1 MPTRAGDITRLI
13 ATDLACIRGGRIVF
27 ERLSFAVPS
36 GSALVLTGPNG
47 AGKSSLLR
55 VIAGLV
61 RPSMGTVAAE
71 GGDAEHTLAEHCHY
85 AGHLDPVKASLSV
98 GENLEFWRDFLGG
111 EPARSIDD
119 ALAAVGLGSLAD
131 LPGGYLSAGQRRRL
145 SLARLIAVHR
155 PIWLLDEPTAA
166 LDRSG
171 QEMFATLCAAHLA
184 AGGIIV
190 AATHAP
196 LALPG
201 EQNLALGGA
210 A

>member
-13 ATDLACIRGGRIVF
+13 ATDLSCIRGGRIVF
-27 ERLSFAVPS
+27 DGLSFAVPA
-36 GSALVLTGPNG
+36 GSALMLTGPNG

-61 RPSMGTVAAE
+61 RASAGTVAAE
-71 GGDAEHTLAEHCHY
+71 GGDAELTIAEQCHY

-98 GENLEFWRDFLGG
+98 GENLKFWRNFLGG
-111 EPARSIDD
+111 EQARSIDD

-145 SLARLIAVHR
+145 SLARLIATHR

-166 LDRSG
+166 LDTSG
-171 QEMFATLCAAHLA
+171 QEIFETLCAAHLA
-184 AGGIIV
+184 AGGIVV

-201 EQNLALGGA
+201 EQNLALGA
-210 A
+210 AA